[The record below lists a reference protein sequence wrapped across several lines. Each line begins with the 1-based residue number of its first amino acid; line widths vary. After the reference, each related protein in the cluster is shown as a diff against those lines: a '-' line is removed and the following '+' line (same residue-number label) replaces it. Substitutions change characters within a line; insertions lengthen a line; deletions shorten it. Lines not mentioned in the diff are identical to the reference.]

1 MKLLREYIKESARA
15 ANGDCYEAAGK
26 FMMDSC
32 QFSGDDCNLILIH
45 GEVMGQGPV
54 AGTPFGHAW
63 VLDGST
69 VIDKSNG
76 RDLTMPMQIYY
87 AIGQIDNIG
96 NIHQYTW
103 TEARKQILDNGHWG
117 PWELVTESGL

>member
-1 MKLLREYIKESARA
+1 MKLLREYIRESARA

-32 QFSGDDCNLILIH
+32 QFGGDDCNLILVH
-45 GEVMGQGPV
+45 GEVGGQGPLEGV
-54 AGTPFGHAW
+54 TFGHAW
-63 VLDGST
+63 VLDGNT
-69 VIDKSNG
+69 VVDKSNG
-76 RDLTMPMQIYY
+76 RDVQMPQPVYY

-96 NIHQYTW
+96 NVHQYTW
-103 TEARKQILDNGHWG
+103 PEARKQILDNGHWG

>member
-1 MKLLREYIKESARA
+1 
-15 ANGDCYEAAGK
+15 
-26 FMMDSC
+26 
-32 QFSGDDCNLILIH
+32 
-45 GEVMGQGPV
+45 
-54 AGTPFGHAW
+54 
-63 VLDGST
+63 
-69 VIDKSNG
+69 
-76 RDLTMPMQIYY
+76 MQIYY

>member
-1 MKLLREYIKESARA
+1 MHLLREYIRESARA

-32 QFSGDDCNLILIH
+32 QLGGDDCNLILVH
-45 GEVMGQGPV
+45 GEVGGQGQLEGV
-54 AGTPFGHAW
+54 TFGHAW
-63 VLDGST
+63 VIDGNT
-69 VIDKSNG
+69 VVDKSNG
-76 RDLTMPMQIYY
+76 RDVQMPQPVYY

-96 NIHQYTW
+96 NVHQYTW
-103 TEARKQILDNGHWG
+103 PEARKQILDSGHWG